1 MRYRIVLP
9 PGWATIP
16 LRSGTEEAIDAIVA
30 HAAAALGEGA
40 TERGEH
46 VAARLREAAAE
57 ARRQCGRYL
66 YLPVAEVHGG
76 RIAASFIVADVAF
89 GALDPLDP
97 LVLIGGLVADP
108 NVKRTR
114 IAGTAAT
121 RTESTHPADPAR
133 GVPLPYR
140 RVDYILPVP
149 DDPDRWLVCTFT
161 TIRPDDDPVDPSAAL
176 AELFDGIMA
185 TFRWVEDRAS

>member
-16 LRSGTEEAIDAIVA
+16 LGSGIDEAIDAIVA
-30 HAAAALGEGA
+30 ADLGEGA
-40 TERGEH
+40 TERGEP
-46 VAARLREAAAE
+46 VAARLRESSTA

-66 YLPVAEVHGG
+66 YLPAAEVHGG

-89 GALDPLDP
+89 GAVDPIDP
-97 LVLIGGLVADP
+97 LVLIGGLAADP
-108 NVKRTR
+108 TVRRTR

-121 RTESTHPADPAR
+121 QTETTHPADPAR
-133 GVPLPYR
+133 GVPLPSR
-140 RVDYILPVP
+140 RVDHLLPVP

-161 TIRPDDDPVDPSAAL
+161 TLRPDDDPADRQR
-176 AELFDGIMA
+176 
-185 TFRWVEDRAS
+185 RWSTSSTAS